1 MAKTKYFSR
10 GKLLITGEYAVVKG
24 AKALA
29 LPSKLGQTLTVST
42 GRGSD
47 IVWKSLDKDGKEWFK
62 AKISLFD
69 LAPVK
74 TSDEEI
80 ANRLCEILKN
90 AVRLNSDFLS
100 TWKGIRVETQVDF
113 PLEWGLG
120 SSSTLV
126 NNIAQWADV
135 NPYELYEKSFGGS
148 GYDIACASAE
158 QPILF
163 QRISED
169 EASIKKVTLPDEVM
183 NHLYLVYSGRK
194 QSSAEALDFID
205 NNPMEQ
211 SLVDQISA
219 ITEALIEAKS
229 VDQWVKLLKKH
240 NQLLESYL
248 KQTAESKADWA
259 KAYFTKPLGAWG
271 GDFYLAISPRMDGEK
286 VQKLRDHVGE
296 NNCLTVQRILLNGDG
311 SPA

>member
-10 GKLLITGEYAVVKG
+10 GKLLITGEYAVVNG

-29 LPSKLGQTLTVST
+29 IPSKLGQTLTVST

-47 IVWKSLDKDGKEWFK
+47 IVWKSLDKDGKEWFT

-74 TSDEEI
+74 TSDETI
-80 ANRLCEILKN
+80 AERLCEILKN

-100 TWKGIRVETQVDF
+100 TWKGIKVETKVDF
-113 PLEWGLG
+113 PIEWGLG
-120 SSSTLV
+120 TSSTLV

-135 NPYELYEKSFGGS
+135 NPYELYERSFGGS
-148 GYDIACASAE
+148 GYDIACASAD

-169 EASIKKVTLPDEVM
+169 EASVKRVKLPSEVM
-183 NHLYLVYSGRK
+183 DHLCLVYSGRK
-194 QSSAEALDFID
+194 QNSAEALAFIEEH
-205 NNPMEQ
+205 PMEQ
-211 SLVDQISA
+211 KLIDQISA
-219 ITEALIEAKS
+219 ISESIIEATKPE
-229 VDQWVKLLKKH
+229 QWVKLLKQH

-248 KQTAESKADWA
+248 HQEAEAKADWS
-259 KAYFTKPLGAWG
+259 KSCFTKPLGAWG
-271 GDFYLAISPRMDGEK
+271 GDFYMAISPELNGKLMKDLEK
-286 VQKLRDHVGE
+286 SVGAE
-296 NNCLTVQRILLNGDG
+296 NCLKAADLL
-311 SPA
+311 AL